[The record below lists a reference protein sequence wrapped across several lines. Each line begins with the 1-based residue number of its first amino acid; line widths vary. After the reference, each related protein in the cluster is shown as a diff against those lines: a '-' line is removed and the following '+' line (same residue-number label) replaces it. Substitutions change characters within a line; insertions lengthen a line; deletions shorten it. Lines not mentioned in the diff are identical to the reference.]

1 MPTPIIS
8 QSAFV
13 TLASVNL
20 AAQVEFYRAFLAIEP
35 HPHTL
40 TYAEFGLPGLRLAIF
55 SPKPSSVAEFTAA
68 SSGAMSLCLEVS
80 DLNSAIAR
88 LDDLGHSPPKEIMH
102 TSHGDE
108 VYAYD
113 PDGNR
118 LILHQALGSV
128 GA

>member
-1 MPTPIIS
+1 MKAPTVS
-8 QSAFV
+8 QFAFV

-35 HPHTL
+35 LPHTP
-40 TYAEFGLPGLRLAIF
+40 TYAEFGLPGLRLALF
-55 SPKPSSVAEFTAA
+55 LPKPSSTAEFTAA
-68 SSGAMSLCLEVS
+68 NSGAMSLCLEVN

-88 LDDLGHSPPKEIMH
+88 LNNLGHGPTKEIMH

-113 PDGNR
+113 LDGNR
-118 LILHQALGSV
+118 LILHQAF
-128 GA
+128 

>member
-1 MPTPIIS
+1 MQTPTIS
-8 QSAFV
+8 QSAFI

-20 AAQVEFYRAFLAIEP
+20 AAQVEFYSAFLAIAPQP
-35 HPHTL
+35 HAP
-40 TYAEFGLPGLRLAIF
+40 TYAEFELPGLRLAIF
-55 SPKPSSVAEFTAA
+55 SPKPSSAAEFTAA
-68 SSGAMSLCLEVS
+68 NSGAMSICLEVN

-88 LDDLGHSPPKEIMH
+88 LKDLGHSPPKEIMH

-118 LILHQALGSV
+118 LILHQSL
-128 GA
+128 